1 MGIYTHIY
9 LLVISKKKASSLC
22 DNASWPCGVYFILL
36 ISLSFFLSVSITLV
50 HPSLY
55 LYACIYVI
63 YFIYVPAAVADPLLK
78 MPINKAHLSFAPTF
92 ICKLFVPSTLPK

>member
-1 MGIYTHIY
+1 MWRILYTTH
-9 LLVISKKKASSLC
+9 
-22 DNASWPCGVYFILL
+22 F
-36 ISLSFFLSVSITLV
+36 SFFLSVSITLV

-92 ICKLFVPSTLPK
+92 ICKLFAPPPQVIPAVAQLHLTAFRIDSMRAHCTKCEG